1 MDSCNHAPSSTSLL
15 ICCQRVQWWSFLVF
29 FGWGLMYQTIWRI
42 IKMVENEREEEG
54 KLSMAD
60 SRLPMA
66 GGEQQPWIAWG
77 AKTPTI
83 WSNILIRRAV
93 AASSCVVGK

>member
-1 MDSCNHAPSSTSLL
+1 
-15 ICCQRVQWWSFLVF
+15 
-29 FGWGLMYQTIWRI
+29 
-42 IKMVENEREEEG
+42 
-54 KLSMAD
+54 MAD